1 MKSVK
6 TFTNNTLT
14 GGYSDRLNQLSTKI
28 SDIKRLLSYYDVFN
42 IKEVVENKEDFVVK
56 LNALMPNSSLVI
68 NTDPFEYAGVV
79 YSRGDFVLKD
89 INENFTHIESKT
101 SGIYYPSLKQLENG
115 NLVISYS
122 YSGSQPIP
130 GEKEYDLGDTT
141 EPYSTIIFKDFSQ
154 ESGQIYAYGGLVKNW
169 DGVAIQKITESPED
183 LIEYIQPVFK
193 FYLVDDQENPVEE
206 IALEY
211 KLELTGSEGSKKW
224 TLYLTDDD
232 ENELLSNSIY
242 MKVK

>member
-6 TFTNNTLT
+6 TFTNNALI

-42 IKEVVENKEDFVVK
+42 IKEVVENQEEFVVK

-115 NLVISYS
+115 NLVVSYS
-122 YSGSQPIP
+122 YSGNQPTP
-130 GEKEYDLGDTT
+130 GEKEYNLGEQT
-141 EPYSTIIFKDFSQ
+141 EPYSTIIFKGFSQ
-154 ESGQIYAYGGLVKNW
+154 ESGQIYAYWGPIKDW
-169 DGVAIQKITESPED
+169 DGVAIQKITESSED
-183 LIEYIQPVFK
+183 LIEYIQPVLK
-193 FYLVDDQENPVEE
+193 FYWVDNKEDPIEE

-211 KLELTGSEGSKKW
+211 KLELTGSEGNKTWGLS
-224 TLYLTDDD
+224 LTDDED
-232 ENELLSNSIY
+232 NFLFNNVYI
-242 MKVK
+242 KVK